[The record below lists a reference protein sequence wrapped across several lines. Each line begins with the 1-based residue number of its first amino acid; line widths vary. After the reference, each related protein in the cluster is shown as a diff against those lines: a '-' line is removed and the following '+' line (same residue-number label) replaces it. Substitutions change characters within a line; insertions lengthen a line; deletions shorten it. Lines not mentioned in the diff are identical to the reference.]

1 MAKEVIQS
9 FPAIPS
15 LNMKNSPR
23 AMGRLRAEMAEE
35 LLSASGKYIQILV
48 GRALGGLTVQPPHN
62 PTIPTF
68 FERSDHAEHEL
79 EC

>member
-1 MAKEVIQS
+1 MAKEAIQS
-9 FPAIPS
+9 FPGIPS

-35 LLSASGKYIQILV
+35 LLSASGKYVQLLV
-48 GRALGGLTVQPPHN
+48 GREPGGLTVHPPHD